1 MSSHECR
8 ATIYGKSHAMS
19 HDRSTVHFHQSCP
32 VCGRQLRVRV
42 SLLGQRVFCQHCGGG
57 FVASDP
63 ELRGEPADRDDQV
76 ERLLAAAARML
87 ERAEH

>member
-1 MSSHECR
+1 
-8 ATIYGKSHAMS
+8 MS

-57 FVASDP
+57 FVAADP
-63 ELRGEPADRDDQV
+63 ALGRAVAAGLERGERDAAVD
-76 ERLLAAAARML
+76 RLLEQAAIVLEQAAR
-87 ERAEH
+87 